1 MARFFRT
8 APGRRL
14 RGASA
19 GWGAS
24 RSCLGDAGRLRD
36 CVCSESPD
44 PRANEIRGA
53 GDQSPGANPTV
64 DPSEART
71 FSASPTANP
80 AGRRKRRLAG
90 SEAHLPVLAVL
101 ALLSASEAWA
111 ASGGAGTGGGSSA
124 GGSAR
129 IKIARSGGVGVGA
142 PPPGVSTP
150 SRPIVSGYKAKI
162 VDGVAYAPSE
172 APLAVQRAIWAGN
185 QIHTKPY
192 IAVHY
197 ASLAWLW
204 PGYDCSGSVSYVLYK
219 AGLLSSSPDVSGDS
233 RPGGGAVP
241 VSGSRSGDR
250 APTRSWRSPGSC
262 STPLSTH
269 L

>member
-1 MARFFRT
+1 M
-8 APGRRL
+8 
-14 RGASA
+14 
-19 GWGAS
+19 
-24 RSCLGDAGRLRD
+24 
-36 CVCSESPD
+36 
-44 PRANEIRGA
+44 
-53 GDQSPGANPTV
+53 
-64 DPSEART
+64 
-71 FSASPTANP
+71 
-80 AGRRKRRLAG
+80 
-90 SEAHLPVLAVL
+90 LAVL

-124 GGSAR
+124 GGSAPT
-129 IKIARSGGVGVGA
+129 KIARSGGVGVGA

-219 AGLLSSSPDVSGDS
+219 AGLLSSSPDVSGDFETWGRRGAGQWIS
-233 RPGGGAVP
+233 VWGSGAHAFMEVAGIVFDTAQYASVAPSGGGPRWQPAWIIRDQLNDGNAY
-241 VSGSRSGDR
+241 SERH
-250 APTRSWRSPGSC
+250 
-262 STPLSTH
+262 PLGF
-269 L
+269 